1 MTTTMV
7 MPSHVTAQIEKA
19 ARLELETAGVL
30 IAAIIQTP
38 TGNFRLLV
46 EDVIWVEDA
55 AYVRREANGLSIA
68 SHGYVQALGEAERR
82 GAMALWFHTHPGEDA
97 IPLPSTHDQ
106 QVDKDIADL
115 FRLRTNSLFYGTVI
129 ASPRAEGIVLTGT
142 LQRERQS
149 TILIDRFWLV
159 GSRWRLFQ
167 AYSADIKPIDPIFD
181 RNVRAF
187 GSAIQNTLRQLHVGI
202 VGCGGTGSAIAE
214 QLVRLGIRELL
225 LIDPDTLS
233 LSNTTRVYGS
243 VPARV
248 GEPKVKV
255 LHDHLTAIA
264 PDLSCAILA
273 STINRESSAK
283 TLTDCDLVF
292 GCTDDNAGRLV
303 LSRIATFLLTP
314 VIDVGVLLSSD
325 DNQILIG
332 IDGRVTVMAP
342 GDACLVCRDRVNLAL
357 AAAELLTPEER
368 RARTDDGYAPALPG
382 VEPAVVAFT
391 TAVAAAAVNELLE
404 RLLGYGSEPRPT
416 EILLRLHEREI
427 STNIAQPR
435 LGHYCHPSQ
444 NFVGRGNVAPFL
456 GQVWQA

>member
-1 MTTTMV
+1 

-68 SHGYVQALGEAERR
+68 SHGYVQALGKPSDGARWRCGFTRIQARMQSLSQARTTNKLIKISPTFPAAHQQPILRHSYCFAARR
-82 GAMALWFHTHPGEDA
+82 RHCPD
-97 IPLPSTHDQ
+97 
-106 QVDKDIADL
+106 
-115 FRLRTNSLFYGTVI
+115 
-129 ASPRAEGIVLTGT
+129 GT

-332 IDGRVTVMAP
+332 IDGRVTVMA
-342 GDACLVCRDRVNLAL
+342 LAMH
-357 AAAELLTPEER
+357 AS
-368 RARTDDGYAPALPG
+368 Y
-382 VEPAVVAFT
+382 VAI
-391 TAVAAAAVNELLE
+391 V
-404 RLLGYGSEPRPT
+404 
-416 EILLRLHEREI
+416 
-427 STNIAQPR
+427 ST
-435 LGHYCHPSQ
+435 
-444 NFVGRGNVAPFL
+444 
-456 GQVWQA
+456 